1 VPVDNKCPVSSGWQQ
16 WDESL
21 MTYFFCDIKILCVQ
35 NNKAH
40 FLFNIKL
47 NGHLTYKSR
56 GAKRNGKEEEEE
68 KALCQSMQLLIS

>member
-1 VPVDNKCPVSSGWQQ
+1 
-16 WDESL
+16 

-47 NGHLTYKSR
+47 NGHLTYKTVTTSGR
-56 GAKRNGKEEEEE
+56 ETKE
-68 KALCQSMQLLIS
+68 K